1 MSGRLYLFAAEM
13 EQDAASPGGF
23 ARNIA
28 YGCCG
33 IGLVDAAIGA
43 GELIRRHEPDEIA
56 FLGSCGAYPDKSLVV
71 GDIVMA
77 ASVRVGSGEIADGIV
92 RIPTL
97 QSSSMECVPLEGYAL
112 PIVDVVC
119 TLGVTE
125 DDALAQSLARL
136 GDVENMELFAVC
148 RAAGSIPVS
157 ALLGVTNLVGA
168 EGGMQWRRNYQRVMG
183 AVGEV
188 VGF

>member
-23 ARNIA
+23 TRNIA

-43 GELIRRHEPDEIA
+43 RTLIEKYQPDEIL
-56 FLGSCGAYPDKSLVV
+56 FLGSCGAYPDKSLII

-77 ASVRVGSGEIADGIV
+77 ASVRVGSGEITDGIV
-92 RIPTL
+92 RVPSL
-97 QSSSMECVPLEGYAL
+97 QTSSFECVPLEGYAL
-112 PIVDVVC
+112 PLVDVVC

-125 DDALAQSLARL
+125 DDALSRSLSRL
-136 GDVENMELFAVC
+136 GDVENLELFAIC
-148 RAAGSIPVS
+148 RAAGEIPVT
-157 ALLGVTNLVGA
+157 AVLGVTNLVGA
-168 EGGMQWRRNYQRVMG
+168 EGGLEWRRNYRRVMG
-183 AVGEV
+183 LVGEV